1 MRSFLSHL
9 PSMLSNIVGEP
20 LPTAKRYRDIDK
32 FLVREAQLRIE
43 RGSGS
48 EPNSQLKEKKIET
61 ALTPPHDKRG
71 SERLLKQAATEGR
84 TTYNDMAGIGER
96 KRKKRNNGHGLK
108 LMDQHPGASASC
120 ESGISS
126 DKAHQENLSPQTRQ
140 TVRHYCFKS
149 VIDEIRDL

>member
-1 MRSFLSHL
+1 MRSFSSHL
-9 PSMLSNIVGEP
+9 PPMLSNIVSEP
-20 LPTAKRYRDIDK
+20 PPSATRYRDIDN

-61 ALTPPHDKRG
+61 PLTPPHDKRG
-71 SERLLKQAATEGR
+71 SERLLKRAATEGR
-84 TTYNDMAGIGER
+84 TTYNDMAGIGGR

-108 LMDQHPGASASC
+108 SMDRHSGASASC
-120 ESGISS
+120 ESGMSS
-126 DKAHQENLSPQTRQ
+126 DKTPQKIMSPRTRQ

-149 VIDEIRDL
+149 MIDEIRDS